1 MEEENTEELYIDNM
15 LANYM
20 ESDFYLAN
28 PQQAFPGSME
38 LLKSP
43 DIWIGDTGATN
54 HTTFS
59 KEGKKMREN
68 PPYLPMELREM
79 WSDQTR
85 KLTLNVI
92 IMIST

>member
-43 DIWIGDTGATN
+43 DIWIGDTIKSHYLQQGGW
-54 HTTFS
+54 
-59 KEGKKMREN
+59 KEWEKILHIYPWNYGRCV
-68 PPYLPMELREM
+68 P
-79 WSDQTR
+79 TR
-85 KLTLNVI
+85 QG
-92 IMIST
+92 S